1 MVANRPTLICP
12 RNDGGGGLVVPAV
25 AMETVLLMP
34 SFCAA
39 KPDVGV
45 EAADVVIALA
55 VPEAV
60 ALRVR
65 SDEE

>member
-1 MVANRPTLICP
+1 M
-12 RNDGGGGLVVPAV
+12 VVPAV